1 MSPWIEGLPEG
12 PDGLR
17 GKDGALRPG
26 WQQKIARAVS
36 PLLAL
41 SAAALVLFVTLSPA
55 QAETIL
61 PVAMPEE
68 VNALRLQPALG
79 PTAVPVAPGQQ
90 KLTPALLANYVQ
102 RQQQLRSVDVTPAG
116 PQPELTSDLLMSYIG
131 RGSLAS
137 DNTALSAIASFTAPA
152 PRAQPSVTSDLL
164 ASYVQAGYQPTAKRV
179 EIANGER
186 ECLAQA
192 IYHEARGESAL
203 GQMAVANII
212 VNRARSGKFPGSLCG
227 VIYQNADKG
236 RYRCQFTFA
245 CDGRDDTPGERRAWL
260 RSQDLAREVYAE
272 YAQGQDV
279 GVLPGS
285 ALYYHTTAVRPSW
298 ANTFSQVAVVD
309 SHIFY
314 SPN

>member
-1 MSPWIEGLPEG
+1 MRTGL
-12 PDGLR
+12 
-17 GKDGALRPG
+17 
-26 WQQKIARAVS
+26 QQKFARAIS
-36 PLLAL
+36 PVLAL
-41 SAAALVLFVTLSPA
+41 GAAALVLFVTLSPA
-55 QAETIL
+55 HAETDFTL
-61 PVAMPEE
+61 PVPVPAE
-68 VNALRLQPALG
+68 VSTLRQQPALG
-79 PTAVPVAPGQQ
+79 TTAIPLAPGQQ
-90 KLTPALLANYVQ
+90 QLTPALLANYVK
-102 RQQQLRSVDVTPAG
+102 RQQQLRSVNVTLAG

-131 RGSLAS
+131 RGTFGS
-137 DNTALSAIASFTAPA
+137 DNSALSAIASFTQPA
-152 PRAQPSVTSDLL
+152 PRALPSVTSDLL
-164 ASYVQAGYQPTAKRV
+164 ADYVQSSYQPTAKRV
-179 EIANGER
+179 EYANGER

-192 IYHEARGESAL
+192 IYHEARGETAT

-212 VNRARSGKFPGSLCG
+212 VNRARSNRFPSTLCG

-260 RSQDLAREVYAE
+260 NSQELARKVYAE
-272 YAQGQDV
+272 FAQGEDI

-298 ANTFSQVAVVD
+298 ANTFSRVAVVD